1 MDKYLKIKKI
11 SLIILALFIICC
23 NSDQNNM
30 IVSGNVEGL
39 RKGTIYLQK
48 EIDSTIVSLDSLK
61 IRGNSNFKLNTI
73 IDEPDIFYLYLDKED
88 GDSLND
94 IITFFGNKGE
104 ININTM
110 LSTFDSSYEIS
121 GSKNSELLREY
132 FSIIRKYNLQNLDL
146 LEIFYNAQINDNQ
159 KRIDS
164 VNERLENLIKRKYLY
179 SLNFSINNS
188 QNEISPY
195 IAVSQ
200 IPDANKDLLR
210 KVYDTLPENIKV
222 SKYGKV
228 LMELSV
234 D

>member
-1 MDKYLKIKKI
+1 MKKI
-11 SLIILALFIICC
+11 SLISLTLFIICC
-23 NSDQNNM
+23 NSDQNKM
-30 IVSGNVEGL
+30 IVSGSVDGL

-61 IRGNSNFKLNTI
+61 ISGNSNFKLNTI
-73 IDEPDIFYLYLDKED
+73 IDEPDIYYLYLDKED

-104 ININTM
+104 VKINTM

-164 VNERLENLIKRKYLY
+164 VNERIENLIKRKYLY
-179 SLNFSINNS
+179 SLNFSITNS

-210 KVYDTLPENIKV
+210 KVYDTLPEKIKV

-228 LMELSV
+228 LMELSL

>member
-1 MDKYLKIKKI
+1 MKKT
-11 SLIILALFIICC
+11 SLISIALFIICC
-23 NSDQNNM
+23 NSDQNQM
-30 IVSGNVEGL
+30 IVSGNVDGL

-48 EIDSTIVSLDSLK
+48 ELDSTIVSLDSVK
-61 IRGNSNFKLNTI
+61 INGNSDFKLSTV
-73 IDEPDIFYLYLDKED
+73 IDEPDIYYLYLNKDD

-104 ININTM
+104 INISTR

-146 LEIFYNAQINDNQ
+146 LEIFYNAQINNNQ

-164 VNERLENLIKRKYLY
+164 VNEKLENLIKRKYLY
-179 SLNFSINNS
+179 SLNFSITNS
-188 QNEISPY
+188 ENEISPY

-200 IPDANKDLLR
+200 YLMLIR
-210 KVYDTLPENIKV
+210 IY
-222 SKYGKV
+222 SKKFMILYLKI
-228 LMELSV
+228 LKSLNMAKF
-234 D
+234 

>member
-1 MDKYLKIKKI
+1 MKKT
-11 SLIILALFIICC
+11 SLISIALFIICC
-23 NSDQNNM
+23 NSDQNQM
-30 IVSGNVEGL
+30 IVSGKVDGL

-48 EIDSTIVSLDSLK
+48 ELDSTIVSLDSVK
-61 IRGNSNFKLNTI
+61 INGNSDFKLSTV
-73 IDEPDIFYLYLDKED
+73 IDEPDIYYLYLNKDD

-104 ININTM
+104 ININTR

-121 GSKNSELLREY
+121 GSKNSELLKEY

-146 LEIFYNAQINDNQ
+146 LEIFYNAQINNNQ

-164 VNERLENLIKRKYLY
+164 VNEKLENLIKRKYLY
-179 SLNFSINNS
+179 SLNFSITNS
-188 QNEISPY
+188 ANEISPY
-195 IAVSQ
+195 IVVSQ
-200 IPDANKDLLR
+200 IPDVNIDLLR
-210 KVYDTLPENIKV
+210 KVYDTLPEDIKV

-228 LMELSV
+228 LMELTL

>member
-1 MDKYLKIKKI
+1 MKKT
-11 SLIILALFIICC
+11 SLISIALFIICC
-23 NSDQNNM
+23 NSDQNQM
-30 IVSGNVEGL
+30 IVSGKVDGL

-48 EIDSTIVSLDSLK
+48 ELDSTIVSLDSVK
-61 IRGNSNFKLNTI
+61 INGNSDFKLSTV
-73 IDEPDIFYLYLDKED
+73 IDEPDIYYLYLNKDD

-104 ININTM
+104 ININTR
-110 LSTFDSSYEIS
+110 LSTFDSGYEIS

-146 LEIFYNAQINDNQ
+146 LEIFYNAQINNNQ

-164 VNERLENLIKRKYLY
+164 VNEKLENLIKRKYLY
-179 SLNFSINNS
+179 SLNFSITNS
-188 QNEISPY
+188 ENEISPY

-200 IPDANKDLLR
+200 IPDANKDLLK

>member
-1 MDKYLKIKKI
+1 MKKT
-11 SLIILALFIICC
+11 SLISIALFIICC
-23 NSDQNNM
+23 NSDQNQM
-30 IVSGNVEGL
+30 IVSGKVDGL

-48 EIDSTIVSLDSLK
+48 ELDSTIVSLDSVK
-61 IRGNSNFKLNTI
+61 INGNSDFKLSTV
-73 IDEPDIFYLYLDKED
+73 IDEPDIYYLYLNKDD

-104 ININTM
+104 ININTR

-146 LEIFYNAQINDNQ
+146 LEIFYNAQINNNQ

-164 VNERLENLIKRKYLY
+164 VNEKLENLIKRKYLY
-179 SLNFSINNS
+179 SLNFSITNS
-188 QNEISPY
+188 ENEISPY

-200 IPDANKDLLR
+200 IPDANKDLLK

-228 LMELSV
+228 LMKLSV

>member
-1 MDKYLKIKKI
+1 MKKI

-179 SLNFSINNS
+179 SLNFSITNA

-228 LMELSV
+228 LMELSL